1 MLQQCDC
8 KELHKIVTY
17 NHVFVSHVAKPIMVI
32 NITTIRK
39 DQSTGNVMLTCAVQ
53 YSYPTANI
61 TWSIMTESGVY
72 RVVEDNFTGNYI
84 LCSNRSFEVYRRYI
98 YEEDQVTIMCSATNK
113 YGSAQSVFNI
123 WDNEYFSQG

>member
-1 MLQQCDC
+1 
-8 KELHKIVTY
+8 
-17 NHVFVSHVAKPIMVI
+17 MVI